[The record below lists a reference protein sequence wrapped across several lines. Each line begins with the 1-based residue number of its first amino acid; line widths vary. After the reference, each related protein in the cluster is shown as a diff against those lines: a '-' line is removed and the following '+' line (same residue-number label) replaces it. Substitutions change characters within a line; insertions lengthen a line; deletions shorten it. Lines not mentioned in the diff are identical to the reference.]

1 MHLAPDCAP
10 RSPRPCCIS
19 ARARGR
25 GRRRDQPRWSA
36 CGRRTCPPCPSL
48 PTPARRDARSRMR
61 AAAESRRRERGWRP
75 PSCSRRD
82 AQLCWH
88 SPHTCATFKSHR
100 NVLRWTQ
107 RAAAQRAP
115 AVLHLDLL
123 RGGAAARARL
133 SCVLIA
139 SGVVLEPGARAWP
152 GAPPRPFMLPSA
164 WLPLSSPGRY
174 SPIPRRRSLPAPGS
188 SSLEAAPVARMKGW
202 RLGLTLP
209 NPAPNAV

>member
-1 MHLAPDCAP
+1 M
-10 RSPRPCCIS
+10 
-19 ARARGR
+19 
-25 GRRRDQPRWSA
+25 
-36 CGRRTCPPCPSL
+36 
-48 PTPARRDARSRMR
+48 
-61 AAAESRRRERGWRP
+61 WRP

-82 AQLCWH
+82 ALLCRH
-88 SPHTCATFKSHR
+88 SPHACATFKSHR

-115 AVLHLDLL
+115 TVLHLDLL
-123 RGGAAARARL
+123 HGGAAARARL

-164 WLPLSSPGRY
+164 WLQLSSPGRY

-188 SSLEAAPVARMKGW
+188 SSRRGCSGRTNERLAAGADAAESRSKCGLSLPALCAGCAGGRRDALRARTSRQRHNETTREGEPP
-202 RLGLTLP
+202 RQP
-209 NPAPNAV
+209 PAESLSSSRTGRRDRGD

>member
-1 MHLAPDCAP
+1 
-10 RSPRPCCIS
+10 
-19 ARARGR
+19 
-25 GRRRDQPRWSA
+25 
-36 CGRRTCPPCPSL
+36 
-48 PTPARRDARSRMR
+48 MR

-164 WLPLSSPGRY
+164 WLPLSSPGRC

-188 SSLEAAPVARMKGW
+188 SPAGGCSGRTNERLAAGADAAESRSKCGLSLPALCAGSAGGRRDALRARTSRQRHNEPP
-202 RLGLTLP
+202 RLC
-209 NPAPNAV
+209 AS

>member
-1 MHLAPDCAP
+1 
-10 RSPRPCCIS
+10 
-19 ARARGR
+19 
-25 GRRRDQPRWSA
+25 
-36 CGRRTCPPCPSL
+36 
-48 PTPARRDARSRMR
+48 MR

-88 SPHTCATFKSHR
+88 SPHTCAMFKSHR

-115 AVLHLDLL
+115 TVLHLDLL

-139 SGVVLEPGARAWP
+139 SRRRAGARRARMAG
-152 GAPPRPFMLPSA
+152 GAAAAVHAAQRVAAALVP
-164 WLPLSSPGRY
+164 
-174 SPIPRRRSLPAPGS
+174 RSLLANSPQPSSARPPGS
-188 SSLEAAPVARMKGW
+188 SSLEAAPVARMGEFRSKC
-202 RLGLTLP
+202 GLNLP
-209 NPAPNAV
+209 ALCAGSAGGHRGLPAAAQRARRRCKMYLFHSLQRCEGSPL